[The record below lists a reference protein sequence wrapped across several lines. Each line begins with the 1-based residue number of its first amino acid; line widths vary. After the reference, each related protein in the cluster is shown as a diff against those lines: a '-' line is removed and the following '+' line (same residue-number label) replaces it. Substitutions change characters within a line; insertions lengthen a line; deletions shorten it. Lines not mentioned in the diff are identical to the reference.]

1 MNKKYI
7 YIKEASPFGSL
18 RQILRIL
25 PPDVREY
32 DYHGGFDSRGYE
44 LAKQKYEKEIAGNP
58 LYPLSTQPSEQWIE
72 RKEYQEGV
80 DFKFSYEEI
89 INDPLYHTA
98 SIIQS
103 NHPLSAIPIEK
114 KDDLVAS
121 QNHPQP
127 LDSVATL
134 ACTDSNSIEQWIKDV
149 INGVGGFK
157 DYENY
162 EFVAF
167 ADRDEGIA
175 GFVIRCLANP
185 TCEGS
190 EEVLNAI
197 IEKRKDRMKMLNSEQ
212 EQERSVANTPNQ
224 GTTAKDKNPPSK

>member
-1 MNKKYI
+1 MNKKFE

-134 ACTDSNSIEQWIKDV
+134 ACTEGNSIEQEAASMLPTSMSETSNEQAAAFRAQHYEKKGEKAAYTKGYKDAM
-149 INGVGGFK
+149 IIADSNAAANK
-157 DYENY
+157 EAC
-162 EFVAF
+162 ELAF
-167 ADRDEGIA
+167 Q
-175 GFVIRCLANP
+175 
-185 TCEGS
+185 
-190 EEVLNAI
+190 
-197 IEKRKDRMKMLNSEQ
+197 K
-212 EQERSVANTPNQ
+212 
-224 GTTAKDKNPPSK
+224 